1 MRNKRARHAQDGF
14 LSCFLD
20 NILLSAR
27 AGIFLRNKAD
37 NGRLAE
43 QCSRRRFLGHPLHAD
58 LQGLQ
63 GFAGAVYAFFFMP
76 CWTKRFSICTG
87 LTDTPFAEI
96 VWASSGKSASGCLI
110 YSASI

>member
-1 MRNKRARHAQDGF
+1 MRDKRTCHAQHGL
-14 LSCFLD
+14 LSCFLY
-20 NILLSAR
+20 NIFLSAS
-27 AGIFLRNKAD
+27 ADIFLRNKAD
-37 NGRLAE
+37 NGRFAE
-43 QCSRRRFLGHPLHAD
+43 QCSRRRFLGHPFHAE

-63 GFAGAVYAFFFMP
+63 GFAGAVYVFFFMP
-76 CWTKRFSICTG
+76 CRAKRFSICTG